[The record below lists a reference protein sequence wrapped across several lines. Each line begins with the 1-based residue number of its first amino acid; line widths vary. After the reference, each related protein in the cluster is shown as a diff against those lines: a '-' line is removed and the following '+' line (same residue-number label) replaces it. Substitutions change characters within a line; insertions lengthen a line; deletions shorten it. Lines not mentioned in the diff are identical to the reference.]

1 MLMNKPT
8 FVLAVNQ
15 DLIRLGFEYLIQA
28 EIRNHPIEIVTTKSE
43 LRRALAMNDVP
54 VVIIDFDTFDFSG
67 IEEVATLAQAFPESK
82 WLFVTNKISE
92 TFVLPLTSAMQ
103 GANLILKTNTHE
115 IVVAAL
121 HATMAGKKYFCSE
134 ALDVILEGRS
144 RKQIDHK
151 SILTAT
157 ENELVQL
164 LAQGKTTKEIAEE
177 RCLSHHTVNTHRK
190 NIFRKLEV
198 NSVQELIKYALKHG
212 LVDLTEYYI

>member
-1 MLMNKPT
+1 MNKPT

-15 DLIRLGFEYLIQA
+15 DLIRLGFEYVIQA

-43 LRRALAMNDVP
+43 LRRALAMNDLP
-54 VVIIDFDTFDFSG
+54 VVIVDFDTFDFSG
-67 IEEVATLAQAFPESK
+67 IEEMATLAQAFSESK
-82 WLFVTNKISE
+82 WLFVSDKVNE
-92 TFVLPLTSAMQ
+92 TFVLPLTSALP
-103 GANLILKTNTHE
+103 GANFILKTNTHD
-115 IVVAAL
+115 IIVAAL
-121 HATMAGKKYFCSE
+121 QSTMAGKKYFCSE
-134 ALDVILEGRS
+134 ALDVILEGRT
-144 RKQIDHK
+144 RKHIDHK
-151 SILTAT
+151 SLLTPT